1 MKQLFYIIG
10 IVLLNSC
17 STESLNLEST
27 NMNPFFTEYDTPYQ
41 IPPFKKIKDAHY
53 MPAFNQG
60 MKEQLEEIAS
70 ITNNLESPSFENTI
84 VELERTGKTLDKVS
98 NVFFNL
104 NSSNT
109 NDQMDAIAKEIS
121 PKLSAHRDNI
131 FLNRKLFERVKTIY
145 EQKNNLD
152 LNTEQ
157 KRLIEE
163 TYKYFI
169 RSGAQLNSTS
179 MRELTEINQELSSL
193 SVQFDQNLLKE
204 TNEGFHLLIEEEKQL
219 DGLPG
224 DFKNQAAKLAESEG
238 HPGKWMFKPT
248 RVSMYPFLTYST
260 QRDLREKLYNSYIKR
275 GDNDN
280 ERDNKNLAIKMVDLR
295 TQRANLLGY
304 ETHADFVLENTMAK
318 STSRVK
324 DLLDQVWEPGLARA
338 KKEAEDMQ
346 ELIQE
351 EGGNFKLAAWDWW
364 HYSEKIRQLKYD
376 FSEEEIKPYF
386 SETKVLQGAF
396 DVATKLFDIT
406 FHERFDLPKYRDNI
420 RTFEVK
426 NLSGRVIGIFYTD
439 YTVRP
444 NKGGG
449 AWMNTFRS
457 QSKFDGVQ
465 IPLVMNTCNFPP
477 PNEDGIS
484 LLSFEQVTTLFH
496 EFGHALHG
504 LLSDA
509 TYPSLSGTNVTR
521 DYVEFPSQM
530 MENWAREPEVIAD
543 YAKHYQTNQP
553 MPLELLDKISKAS
566 KFNQG
571 FATTEYVAASYLD
584 MAWHTNKEKVED
596 ANQFENKTLS
606 DLGLIEEITSRYRS
620 TYFAHIFAGGYSMGY
635 YSYLWTEVLEADA
648 FQPFKEKGIFD
659 KETAN
664 KLKKY
669 VYSAGNTD
677 DLMTQYVRYRGS
689 EPEIEPLLEKRG
701 LNEF

>member
-41 IPPFKKIKDAHY
+41 IPPFKKIKDEHY

-60 MKEQLEEIAS
+60 MKEQLEEIGS

-157 KRLIEE
+157 KRLVEE

-179 MRELTEINQELSSL
+179 MRELTAINQELSSL

-219 DGLPG
+219 DGLPS
-224 DFKNQAAKLAESEG
+224 DFKDQAAKLAESEG

-318 STSRVK
+318 NTIIISIS
-324 DLLDQVWEPGLARA
+324 
-338 KKEAEDMQ
+338 
-346 ELIQE
+346 
-351 EGGNFKLAAWDWW
+351 N
-364 HYSEKIRQLKYD
+364 
-376 FSEEEIKPYF
+376 
-386 SETKVLQGAF
+386 
-396 DVATKLFDIT
+396 
-406 FHERFDLPKYRDNI
+406 
-420 RTFEVK
+420 K
-426 NLSGRVIGIFYTD
+426 NLGS
-439 YTVRP
+439 
-444 NKGGG
+444 
-449 AWMNTFRS
+449 
-457 QSKFDGVQ
+457 
-465 IPLVMNTCNFPP
+465 PLIKC
-477 PNEDGIS
+477 I
-484 LLSFEQVTTLFH
+484 
-496 EFGHALHG
+496 
-504 LLSDA
+504 
-509 TYPSLSGTNVTR
+509 
-521 DYVEFPSQM
+521 
-530 MENWAREPEVIAD
+530 I
-543 YAKHYQTNQP
+543 
-553 MPLELLDKISKAS
+553 
-566 KFNQG
+566 
-571 FATTEYVAASYLD
+571 
-584 MAWHTNKEKVED
+584 
-596 ANQFENKTLS
+596 
-606 DLGLIEEITSRYRS
+606 
-620 TYFAHIFAGGYSMGY
+620 
-635 YSYLWTEVLEADA
+635 
-648 FQPFKEKGIFD
+648 
-659 KETAN
+659 
-664 KLKKY
+664 
-669 VYSAGNTD
+669 
-677 DLMTQYVRYRGS
+677 
-689 EPEIEPLLEKRG
+689 
-701 LNEF
+701 

>member
-1 MKQLFYIIG
+1 MKKLSTFI
-10 IVLLNSC
+10 LLAFFSFGCSNSMEN
-17 STESLNLEST
+17 S
-27 NMNPFFTEYDTPYQ
+27 MNPFFTDYDAPYQ
-41 IPPFKKIKDAHY
+41 IPPFEEIKEEHY
-53 MPAFNQG
+53 MPAFERG
-60 MKEQLEEIAS
+60 MKEQLEEIDQIA
-70 ITNNLESPSFENTI
+70 NNPEQPTFENTL
-84 VELERTGKTLDKVS
+84 VELERTGKTLSKVAD
-98 NVFFNL
+98 VFFNL
-104 NSSNT
+104 LSSNT
-109 NDQMDAIAKEIS
+109 NEQMDKIAAEVS
-121 PKLSAHRDNI
+121 PKLSAHSDTI
-131 FLNRKLFERVKTIY
+131 SLNKKLFNRVHLVY
-145 EQKNNLD
+145 EQRNELG
-152 LNTEQ
+152 LSTEQ
-157 KRLIEE
+157 MRLVEE
-163 TYKYFI
+163 THKGFI
-169 RSGAQLNSTS
+169 RSGVQLDTQS
-179 MRELTEINQELSSL
+179 MEKLTQINQELSSL

-204 TNEGFHLLIEEEKQL
+204 TNEGYSLLIDDEIQL
-219 DGLPG
+219 DGLPE
-224 DFKNQAAKLAESEG
+224 DFRDQAAKLAEENG
-238 HPGKWMFKPT
+238 HDGKWMFKPT

-280 ERDNKNLAIKMVDLR
+280 DRDNKNLAIEMADLR
-295 TQRANLLGY
+295 LERANLLGY
-304 ETHADFVLENTMAK
+304 KTHADFVLENTMAK
-318 STSRVK
+318 NTGRVK
-324 DLLDQVWEPGLARA
+324 NLLDQVWEPGLSRA
-338 KKEAEDMQ
+338 KKEVEEMQ
-346 ELIQE
+346 DLIQE
-351 EGGNFKLAAWDWW
+351 EGGNFELAAWDWW

-406 FHERFDLPKYRDNI
+406 FHERFDLPKYHDVV

-426 NLSGRVIGIFYTD
+426 NLEGDVIGIFYTD
-439 YTVRP
+439 YTIRS

-449 AWMNTFRS
+449 AWMNTFGT
-457 QSKFDGVQ
+457 QSKFDGIK

-477 PNEDGIS
+477 PNDEGIS

-530 MENWAREPEVIAD
+530 MENWAREPEVIAE
-543 YAKHYQTNQP
+543 YAKHYKTNEP
-553 MPLELLDKISKAS
+553 IPAELLDKISKAS

-584 MAWHTNKEKVED
+584 MAWHTQEEQVAD
-596 ANQFENKTLS
+596 ANVFEKQTL
-606 DLGLIEEITSRYRS
+606 DALGLIPEITSRYRS

-648 FQPFKEKGIFD
+648 FEPFKQKGIFD
-659 KETAN
+659 KETAD

-689 EPEIEPLLEKRG
+689 EPKIESLLEKRG
-701 LNEF
+701 LDEF

>member
-1 MKQLFYIIG
+1 MKNLSTLILMTVICFG
-10 IVLLNSC
+10 CTNSQE
-17 STESLNLEST
+17 TA
-27 NMNPFFTEYDTPYQ
+27 MNPFFTAYDTPYQ
-41 IPPFKKIKDAHY
+41 IPPFEKITEDHY
-53 MPAFNQG
+53 MPAFIQG
-60 MKEQLEEIAS
+60 MKEQLKEIDV
-70 ITNNLESPSFENTI
+70 ITNNPKPPSFENTI
-84 VELERTGKTLDKVS
+84 VELERTGETLDKVAD
-98 NVFFNL
+98 VFFNL
-104 NSSNT
+104 VSSNT
-109 NDQMDAIAKEIS
+109 NDQMDAIAAEVT
-121 PKLSAHRDNI
+121 PKLSAHSDAI
-131 FLNRKLFERVKTIY
+131 SLNKKLFSRVNSVH
-145 EQKNNLD
+145 EQRNNLN

-157 KRLIEE
+157 MRLVEE
-163 TYKYFI
+163 TYKGFI
-169 RSGAQLNSTS
+169 RSGVQLDEAS
-179 MRELTEINQELSSL
+179 MAKLTKINQELSSL

-204 TNEGFHLLIEEEKQL
+204 TNEGFNLIIKDENQL
-219 DGLPG
+219 EGLPQ
-224 DFKNQAAKLAESEG
+224 DFRDQAAKLAESEG
-238 HPGKWMFKPT
+238 HSGNWMFKPT

-260 QRDLREKLYNSYIKR
+260 QRDLREKLYNSYLKR

-280 ERDNKNLAIKMVDLR
+280 DKDNKHLAIKMSDLR
-295 TQRANLLGY
+295 IQRANLLGY
-304 ETHADFVLENTMAK
+304 KTHADFVLEDTMAK
-318 STSRVK
+318 NIGRVK
-324 DLLDQVWEPGLARA
+324 NLLDQVWEPGIARA

-346 ELIQE
+346 ELIQQ

-406 FHERFDLPKYRDNI
+406 FHERFDLPKYRENI

-426 NLSGRVIGIFYTD
+426 TLEGDVIGIFYTD
-439 YTVRP
+439 YTIRP

-449 AWMNTFRS
+449 AWMNTFRN
-457 QSKFDGVQ
+457 QSKFDGIQ

-477 PNEDGIS
+477 PNDDGIS

-543 YAKHYQTNQP
+543 YAKHYQTDKP
-553 MPLELLDKISKAS
+553 MPLELLDKVSKAS

-584 MAWHTNKEKVED
+584 MAWHTLEGKVEN
-596 ANQFENKTLS
+596 ANAFEKQTL
-606 DLGLIEEITSRYRS
+606 DDIGLIPEIASRYRS

-648 FQPFKEKGIFD
+648 FEPFKEKGIFD

-677 DLMTQYVRYRGS
+677 DLMTQYVRYRGT
-689 EPEIEPLLEKRG
+689 EPEIEPLLKKRG
-701 LNEF
+701 LDKF

>member
-41 IPPFKKIKDAHY
+41 IPPFKKIKDEHY

-157 KRLIEE
+157 KRLVEE

-179 MRELTEINQELSSL
+179 MRELTAINQELSSL

-219 DGLPG
+219 EGLPS
-224 DFKNQAAKLAESEG
+224 DFKDQAAKLAESEG

-346 ELIQE
+346 ELIQQ

-406 FHERFDLPKYRDNI
+406 FHERFDLPKYRENI

-426 NLSGRVIGIFYTD
+426 NISGKVIGIFYTD
-439 YTVRP
+439 YTIRS

>member
-1 MKQLFYIIG
+1 MKKLITLI
-10 IVLLNSC
+10 LLTFFGFSC
-17 STESLNLEST
+17 SNTSEDS
-27 NMNPFFTEYDTPYQ
+27 MNPFFTDYEAPYQ
-41 IPPFKKIKDAHY
+41 IPPFEKIKEAHY
-53 MPAFNQG
+53 LPAFTQG
-60 MKEQLEEIAS
+60 MKEQLDEIDV
-70 ITNNLESPSFENTI
+70 ITGNPESPTFENTI
-84 VELERTGKTLDKVS
+84 VELERTGKTLNKVAD
-98 NVFFNL
+98 VFFNL
-104 NSSNT
+104 LSSNT
-109 NDQMDAIAKEIS
+109 NDEMDAIAAEIS
-121 PKLSAHRDNI
+121 PKLSAHSDAI
-131 FLNRKLFERVKTIY
+131 SLNKKLFNRVHEVF
-145 EQKNNLD
+145 EQRNELG

-157 KRLIEE
+157 NRLVEE
-163 TYKYFI
+163 THKGFI
-169 RSGAQLNSTS
+169 RSGVQLDEPS
-179 MRELTEINQELSSL
+179 MEILTQINQELSSL

-204 TNEGFHLLIEEEKQL
+204 TNEGFSLIVEDEKQL
-219 DGLPG
+219 DGLPE
-224 DFKNQAAKLAESEG
+224 DFRDQAAKLAEANG
-238 HPGKWMFKPT
+238 HAGKWMFKPT

-280 ERDNKNLAIKMVDLR
+280 EKDNKDLAIKMADLR
-295 TQRANLLGY
+295 LQRSNVLGY
-304 ETHADFVLENTMAK
+304 KTHADFVLEDTMAK
-318 STSRVK
+318 NTGRVK
-324 DLLDQVWEPGLARA
+324 NLLDQVWKPGLARA
-338 KKEAEDMQ
+338 KIEAEEMQ
-346 ELIQE
+346 ELIQQ

-426 NLSGRVIGIFYTD
+426 DLDSNVIGIFYTD
-439 YTVRP
+439 YTIRS

-449 AWMNTFRS
+449 AWMNTFGT
-457 QSKFDGVQ
+457 QSKFDGVK

-477 PNEDGIS
+477 PNEEGFS

-509 TYPSLSGTNVTR
+509 TYPSLSGTRVTR

-530 MENWAREPEVIAD
+530 MENWAREPEVIAE
-543 YAKHYQTNQP
+543 YAKHHKTNEP
-553 MPLELLDKISKAS
+553 IPLELLEKISKAS

-584 MAWHTNKEKVED
+584 MAWHTLDDQVED
-596 ANQFENKTLS
+596 ANVFEKKTL
-606 DLGLIEEITSRYRS
+606 DELGLIPEITSRYRS

-648 FQPFKEKGIFD
+648 FEPFKQKGIFD
-659 KETAN
+659 KETAD

-689 EPEIEPLLEKRG
+689 EPKIEPLLEKRG
-701 LNEF
+701 LDEF

>member
-17 STESLNLEST
+17 SPASFNSEST

-41 IPPFKKIKDAHY
+41 IPPFAKIKDEHY

-131 FLNRKLFERVKTIY
+131 FLNRKLFERVKIIY

-157 KRLIEE
+157 KRLVEE

-275 GDNDN
+275 GDNNN

-346 ELIQE
+346 ELIQQ

-509 TYPSLSGTNVTR
+509 TYPSLSGTSVTR

-543 YAKHYQTNQP
+543 YAKHYQTDQP

-584 MAWHTNKEKVED
+584 MAWHTKKEKVED

>member
-41 IPPFKKIKDAHY
+41 IPPFKKIKDEHY

-157 KRLIEE
+157 KRLVEE

-179 MRELTEINQELSSL
+179 MRELTAINQELSSL

-219 DGLPG
+219 EGLPS
-224 DFKNQAAKLAESEG
+224 DFKDQAAKLAESEG

-346 ELIQE
+346 ELIQQ

>member
-1 MKQLFYIIG
+1 MKKLSTLI
-10 IVLLNSC
+10 LLAFFSFGCSNPMENS
-17 STESLNLEST
+17 
-27 NMNPFFTEYDTPYQ
+27 MNPFFTDYDAPYQ
-41 IPPFKKIKDAHY
+41 IPPFDEIKEEHY
-53 MPAFNQG
+53 MPAFERG
-60 MKEQLEEIAS
+60 MKEQLEEIDQ
-70 ITNNLESPSFENTI
+70 IVDNLEQPTFENTF
-84 VELERTGKTLDKVS
+84 VELERTGKTLSKVAD
-98 NVFFNL
+98 VFFNL
-104 NSSNT
+104 LSSNT
-109 NDQMDAIAKEIS
+109 NEQMDKIAAEVS
-121 PKLSAHRDNI
+121 PKLSAHSDAI
-131 FLNRKLFERVKTIY
+131 SLNKKLFSRVNSVY
-145 EQKNNLD
+145 EKRDELG
-152 LNTEQ
+152 LSTEQ
-157 KRLIEE
+157 MRLVEE
-163 TYKYFI
+163 THKGFI
-169 RSGAQLNSTS
+169 RSGVQLDTS
-179 MRELTEINQELSSL
+179 SMEKLTQINQELSSL

-204 TNEGFHLLIEEEKQL
+204 TNEGYSLLIDDKNQL
-219 DGLPG
+219 DGLPK
-224 DFKNQAAKLAESEG
+224 DFRDQAAKLAEENG
-238 HPGKWMFKPT
+238 HDGKWMFKPT

-275 GDNDN
+275 GDNNND
-280 ERDNKNLAIKMVDLR
+280 RDNKNLAIEMADLR
-295 TQRANLLGY
+295 LERANLLGY
-304 ETHADFVLENTMAK
+304 KTHADFVLENTMAK
-318 STSRVK
+318 NTGRVK
-324 DLLDQVWEPGLARA
+324 NLLDQVWEPGLSRA
-338 KKEAEDMQ
+338 KKEVEEMQ
-346 ELIQE
+346 DLIQE

-406 FHERFDLPKYRDNI
+406 FHERFDLPKYHDVV

-426 NLSGRVIGIFYTD
+426 SLNGDVIGIFYTD
-439 YTVRP
+439 YTIRS

-449 AWMNTFRS
+449 AWMNTFGT
-457 QSKFDGVQ
+457 QSKFDGVK

-477 PNEDGIS
+477 PNDEGIS
-484 LLSFEQVTTLFH
+484 LLTFEQVTTLFH

-530 MENWAREPEVIAD
+530 MENWAREPEVIAE
-543 YAKHYQTNQP
+543 YAKHYKTNEP
-553 MPLELLDKISKAS
+553 IPAELLDKISKAS

-584 MAWHTNKEKVED
+584 MAWHTQEEQVAD
-596 ANQFENKTLS
+596 ANVFEKETL
-606 DLGLIEEITSRYRS
+606 DGIGLIPEITSRYRS

-648 FQPFKEKGIFD
+648 FEPFKEKGIFD
-659 KETAN
+659 KETAD

-689 EPEIEPLLEKRG
+689 EPKIESLLEKRG
-701 LNEF
+701 LDEF

>member
-41 IPPFKKIKDAHY
+41 IPPFKKIKDEHY

-60 MKEQLEEIAS
+60 MKEQLEEIGS

-131 FLNRKLFERVKTIY
+131 FLNRKLFERVKIIY

-157 KRLIEE
+157 KRLVEE

-179 MRELTEINQELSSL
+179 MRELTAINQELSSL

-219 DGLPG
+219 EGLPS
-224 DFKNQAAKLAESEG
+224 DFKDQAAKLAESEG

-346 ELIQE
+346 ELIQQ

>member
-219 DGLPG
+219 EGLPS
-224 DFKNQAAKLAESEG
+224 DFKDQAAKLAESEG

>member
-1 MKQLFYIIG
+1 MKNLSTLI
-10 IVLLNSC
+10 LLTTISFGC
-17 STESLNLEST
+17 T
-27 NMNPFFTEYDTPYQ
+27 NTQDTSMNPFFTEYGTPYQ
-41 IPPFKKIKDAHY
+41 IPPFEKIKEEHY
-53 MPAFNQG
+53 MPAFTQG
-60 MKEQLEEIAS
+60 MKEQLKEIDV
-70 ITNNLESPSFENTI
+70 ITNDPESPSFENTI
-84 VELERTGKTLDKVS
+84 VELERTGETLDKVS
-98 NVFFNL
+98 DVFFNL
-104 NSSNT
+104 VSSNT
-109 NDQMDAIAKEIS
+109 NDQMDSIAAEVT
-121 PKLSAHRDNI
+121 PKLSAHSDAI
-131 FLNRKLFERVKTIY
+131 SLNKKLFSRVSSVY
-145 EQKNNLD
+145 AQRNDLN

-157 KRLIEE
+157 MRLVEE

-169 RSGAQLNSTS
+169 RSGVQLDESS
-179 MRELTEINQELSSL
+179 MEKLTKINQELSSL

-204 TNEGFHLLIEEEKQL
+204 TNEGFNLIIEDENQL
-219 DGLPG
+219 EGLPD
-224 DFKNQAAKLAESEG
+224 DFRDQAAKLAESEG
-238 HPGKWMFKPT
+238 LSGKWVFKPT

-260 QRDLREKLYNSYIKR
+260 QRDLREKLYTSYVKR

-280 ERDNKNLAIKMVDLR
+280 ENDNKDLAIKMADLR
-295 TQRANLLGY
+295 VQRANILGY
-304 ETHADFVLENTMAK
+304 DTHADYVLEDTMAQNIG
-318 STSRVK
+318 RVK
-324 DLLDQVWEPGLARA
+324 NLLDQVWEPGLARA
-338 KKEAEDMQ
+338 KKESEEMQ
-346 ELIQE
+346 ELIQQ

-386 SETKVLQGAF
+386 SEVKVLQGAF
-396 DVATKLFDIT
+396 DVATRLFDIT

-426 NLSGRVIGIFYTD
+426 NLEGEVIGIFYTD
-439 YTVRP
+439 YTIRS

-457 QSKFDGVQ
+457 QSKFDGIQ

-477 PNEDGIS
+477 PNEDGVV
-484 LLSFEQVTTLFH
+484 LLSFGQVTTLFH

-530 MENWAREPEVIAD
+530 MENWAREPEVIAN
-543 YAKHYQTNQP
+543 YAKHFQTDEP
-553 MPLELLDKISKAS
+553 IPLELLDKISKAS

-571 FATTEYVAASYLD
+571 FATTEYLAASYLD
-584 MAWHTNKEKVED
+584 MAWHTLEDKVED
-596 ANQFENKTLS
+596 ANVFERQTLD
-606 DLGLIEEITSRYRS
+606 DLGLIPEIASRYRS

-648 FQPFKEKGIFD
+648 FEPFKEKGIFD
-659 KETAN
+659 KETAD

-677 DLMTQYVRYRGS
+677 DLMTQYVRYRGA
-689 EPEIEPLLEKRG
+689 EPKIEPLLKKRG
-701 LNEF
+701 LDKF

>member
-219 DGLPG
+219 EGLPS
-224 DFKNQAAKLAESEG
+224 DFKDQAAKLAESEG

-509 TYPSLSGTNVTR
+509 TYPSLSGTSVTR

>member
-1 MKQLFYIIG
+1 MKNLSTLILMTVICFG
-10 IVLLNSC
+10 CTNSQE
-17 STESLNLEST
+17 TA
-27 NMNPFFTEYDTPYQ
+27 MNPFFTAYDTPYQ
-41 IPPFKKIKDAHY
+41 IPPFEKITEDHY
-53 MPAFNQG
+53 MPAFIQG
-60 MKEQLEEIAS
+60 MKEQLKEIDV
-70 ITNNLESPSFENTI
+70 ITNNPKPPSFENTI
-84 VELERTGKTLDKVS
+84 VELERTGETLDKVAD
-98 NVFFNL
+98 VFFNL
-104 NSSNT
+104 VSSNT
-109 NDQMDAIAKEIS
+109 NDQMDAIAAEVT
-121 PKLSAHRDNI
+121 PKLSAHSDAI
-131 FLNRKLFERVKTIY
+131 SLNKKLFSRVNSVH
-145 EQKNNLD
+145 EQRNNLN

-157 KRLIEE
+157 MRLVEE
-163 TYKYFI
+163 TYKGFI
-169 RSGAQLNSTS
+169 RSGVQLDEAS
-179 MRELTEINQELSSL
+179 MAKLTKINQELSSL

-204 TNEGFHLLIEEEKQL
+204 TNEGFNLIIKDKNQL
-219 DGLPG
+219 EGLPQ
-224 DFKNQAAKLAESEG
+224 DFRDQAAKLAESEG
-238 HPGKWMFKPT
+238 HSGNWMFKPT

-260 QRDLREKLYNSYIKR
+260 QRDLREKLYNSYLKR

-280 ERDNKNLAIKMVDLR
+280 DKDNKHLAIKMSDLR
-295 TQRANLLGY
+295 IQRANLLGY
-304 ETHADFVLENTMAK
+304 KTHADFVLEDTMAK
-318 STSRVK
+318 NIGRVK
-324 DLLDQVWEPGLARA
+324 NLLDRVWEPGIARA

-346 ELIQE
+346 ELIQQ

-406 FHERFDLPKYRDNI
+406 FHERFDLPKYRENI

-426 NLSGRVIGIFYTD
+426 TLEGDVIGIFYTD
-439 YTVRP
+439 YTIRP

-449 AWMNTFRS
+449 AWMNTFRN
-457 QSKFDGVQ
+457 QSKFDGIQ

-477 PNEDGIS
+477 PNDDGIS

-543 YAKHYQTNQP
+543 YAKHYQTDKP
-553 MPLELLDKISKAS
+553 MPLELLDKVSKAS

-584 MAWHTNKEKVED
+584 MAWHTLEGKVEN
-596 ANQFENKTLS
+596 ANAFEKQTL
-606 DLGLIEEITSRYRS
+606 DDIGLIPEIASRYRS

-648 FQPFKEKGIFD
+648 FEPFKEKGIFD

-677 DLMTQYVRYRGS
+677 DLMTQYVRYRGT
-689 EPEIEPLLEKRG
+689 EPEIEPLLKKRG
-701 LNEF
+701 LDKF